1 MLRGLLRALRLHQW
15 VKNLF
20 VVAPAVFARRLD
32 EPRVLLEAAFAF
44 LCFGFASS
52 AVYLFNDLR
61 DVAADRL
68 HPVKRHRPIA
78 SGQLSEQLA
87 ARASVVLATLAVLGA
102 AVLRPAFGAVVG
114 GYLLLNV
121 LYTLWTKRVPYLDV
135 LSIALGF
142 ELRVLGG
149 AMAVDVPP
157 SGYLLG
163 VTFLLASFLGFGKR
177 LHELGQ
183 AERAAAQRE
192 VLGAYSRRWLEG
204 LLWATS
210 LATVVTYLVY
220 TLDPHTAASLGTGE
234 LWITVPLAAFGIL
247 RFVVLLRRREQ
258 AESPTEAM
266 LRDVPFVANLM
277 LWVGLVFWL
286 LYRA

>member
-1 MLRGLLRALRLHQW
+1 MFRALLRALRLHQW

-32 EPRVLLEAAFAF
+32 ERDVLLEAAIAF

-61 DVAADRL
+61 DAPADRL

-78 SGQLSEQLA
+78 SGQLSERLA
-87 ARASVVLATLAVLGA
+87 ARVSVALATLAVLGA
-102 AVLRPAFGAVVG
+102 SWLRPVFGLVVG

-149 AMAVDVPP
+149 ALAVAVPA

-163 VTFLLASFLGFGKR
+163 VTFLLAAFLGFGKR

-183 AERAAAQRE
+183 AERAAGQRQ
-192 VLGAYSRRWLEG
+192 VLGAYSRRWLER

-210 LATVVTYLVY
+210 VATMATYLVY
-220 TLDPHTAASLGTGE
+220 TLDPHTAQALGTGA
-234 LWITVPLAAFGIL
+234 LWVTVPPAAFGIL
-247 RFVVLLRRREQ
+247 RFVALLRRRDR

-266 LRDVPFVANLM
+266 LRDAPFVVNLL
-277 LWVGLVFWL
+277 LWAALVLGL
-286 LYRA
+286 LYRR